1 MEKAKL
7 LVHPSPRLHGWI
19 VLDKPVGLGS
29 TTAVSAVKRILR
41 EAGEAKTKVGHGG
54 TLDPQASGVLP
65 IALGEATKLAGRML
79 DATKAYAFTIRFGE
93 ETDTLDVEGTV
104 VATSDVRP
112 TLEQIEAALP
122 GFTGKIDQVPPAY
135 SALKIGGK
143 AAYSRAR
150 AGETL
155 EMKARRVTVHSL
167 RVSAS
172 PREPNLTRRRGDAE
186 ELQQVTLEAT
196 VSKGTY
202 IRSLARDIAH
212 ALGTVGHVSYL
223 RRTRAGPFGLDQAV
237 SLDFLTEIAKARQL
251 TRAVLPLEAALDDI
265 PALPVTSRQAELLRH
280 GQRLVGIPAPPG
292 LSLATEEGTPVALVE
307 ASADGLRVVRGFNL

>member
-1 MEKAKL
+1 M
-7 LVHPSPRLHGWI
+7 LHGWI

-29 TTAVSAVKRILR
+29 TQAVAAVKRLLR
-41 EAGEAKTKVGHGG
+41 EAGEPKTKVGHGG
-54 TLDPQASGVLP
+54 TLDPLASGVLP

-79 DATKAYAFTIRFGE
+79 DATKDYEFTIRFGE
-93 ETDTLDVEGTV
+93 ETDTLDTEGAS

-112 TLEQIEAALP
+112 TLEQVEAVLP
-122 GFTGKIDQVPPAY
+122 RFTGKIEQIPPAY

-143 AAYSRAR
+143 AAYQRAR
-150 AGETL
+150 SGEPV
-155 EMKARRVTVHSL
+155 EMRARTVTIHFL

-172 PREPNLTRRRGDAE
+172 PREQNDRTRRRGDAE
-186 ELQQVTLEAT
+186 EVEEATLEAS
-196 VSKGTY
+196 VSKGAY
-202 IRSLARDIAH
+202 IRSLARDIAR

-223 RRTRAGPFGLDQAV
+223 RRTRAGTFGLESAV

-251 TRAVLPLEAALDDI
+251 TRAVLPLQAALDDI

-292 LSLATEEGTPVALVE
+292 LSLATEDGRPVALVE
-307 ASADGLRVVRGFNL
+307 AAVDGLRVVRGFNL